1 METLI
6 SFDSLDRI
14 LEMYGEIPNYI
25 DNKYVE
31 ADTDKYLD
39 SYDPGVGRV
48 IARIPI
54 SSSRDVER
62 AVESAQRAFE
72 KWSRTPIYDRL
83 QYLIRLKIVVEER
96 REFLARLLSQSVGK
110 TLREARGE
118 IFRAVQAIDSALAS
132 PHLFAVNRKIMNI
145 ARTEPE
151 IDMEVVREPLG
162 VFGIITPFNFPIMIP
177 MWFIPWA
184 VTLGNTVVVKPSEL
198 DPTPLII
205 FARLFREAGYPEGV
219 VNIVSGDGSTAR
231 AIIQHKDVVGVAFVG
246 STAVGEKIYS
256 EAAAHGKRALC
267 QTSAKNPVVL
277 MPDAVGEQSIE
288 NIVGGFFDMAGQRCL
303 APGLLIAVGD
313 AYERFIPKILERVR
327 RIRVDY
333 QMKEETEMGPLISHK
348 ARERVVGFIER
359 AESKGFRILIDGRDF
374 KPSKDYE
381 NGFYLGPSV
390 IETTPDSELA
400 HEEIFGPIMPV
411 VRAENFEEAIEIANS
426 RRYGNTGVI
435 FTSSGKYARE
445 FARRINAGNIGI
457 NVAVAQ
463 PDQFFPFPARKK
475 SFFGVLHGQVDAI
488 DFFTDRKV
496 IIQRWW

>member
-31 ADTDKYLD
+31 AETDKYLD

-132 PHLFAVNRKIMNI
+132 PQLFAMNRKIMNI

-162 VFGIITPFNFPIMIP
+162 VFGIITP
-177 MWFIPWA
+177 
-184 VTLGNTVVVKPSEL
+184 
-198 DPTPLII
+198 
-205 FARLFREAGYPEGV
+205 
-219 VNIVSGDGSTAR
+219 
-231 AIIQHKDVVGVAFVG
+231 
-246 STAVGEKIYS
+246 
-256 EAAAHGKRALC
+256 
-267 QTSAKNPVVL
+267 
-277 MPDAVGEQSIE
+277 
-288 NIVGGFFDMAGQRCL
+288 
-303 APGLLIAVGD
+303 
-313 AYERFIPKILERVR
+313 
-327 RIRVDY
+327 
-333 QMKEETEMGPLISHK
+333 
-348 ARERVVGFIER
+348 
-359 AESKGFRILIDGRDF
+359 
-374 KPSKDYE
+374 
-381 NGFYLGPSV
+381 
-390 IETTPDSELA
+390 
-400 HEEIFGPIMPV
+400 
-411 VRAENFEEAIEIANS
+411 
-426 RRYGNTGVI
+426 
-435 FTSSGKYARE
+435 
-445 FARRINAGNIGI
+445 
-457 NVAVAQ
+457 
-463 PDQFFPFPARKK
+463 
-475 SFFGVLHGQVDAI
+475 
-488 DFFTDRKV
+488 
-496 IIQRWW
+496 